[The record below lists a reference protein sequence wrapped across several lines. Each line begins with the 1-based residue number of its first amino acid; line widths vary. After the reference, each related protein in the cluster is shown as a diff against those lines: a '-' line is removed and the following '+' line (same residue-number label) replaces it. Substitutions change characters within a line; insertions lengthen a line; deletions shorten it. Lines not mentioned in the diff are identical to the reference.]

1 MTARGHGPTT
11 PLVVAALAA
20 SLYVALSTRGLGDY
34 PGDAG
39 PAMHALL
46 QGDLHGFS
54 TSSPAMGTLSLVV
67 RLPFAALAYLGSP
80 TEPAIFRWGAFPC
93 VAAMGL
99 LGVWLAGLARVRGTG
114 LVGQVTIVALAI
126 FNPFVQSAL
135 GMGHPEE
142 LLTASLAIGAV
153 VAAVEQ
159 RSLLSG
165 VLLGLAVATKQWAV
179 IAAFPVVA
187 VLDGDRIRALAGAA
201 AVTALCTLPAFA
213 LAPGVF
219 LANNFA
225 LLHEHYLEP
234 SAWSWLFPV
243 APRVTVHL
251 AGGLVHRGPRL
262 DAGIVGLLHPLIIA
276 TGAAIALML
285 RRLDRGRRTVDR
297 IFAAVAL
304 MFLLRCTLDTET
316 MPYYH
321 APLFAVL
328 LAWDV
333 MRGENLPIRALGAAA
348 VGYALF
354 DRLTPAAVGPDA
366 TAWLYAGVT
375 LTAVWLLAAVLAG
388 AGGRARA
395 PATVRARLGG
405 GST

>member
-1 MTARGHGPTT
+1 
-11 PLVVAALAA
+11 LAALTS

-46 QGDLHGFS
+46 QGDLHAFS
-54 TSSPAMGTLSLVV
+54 ASRPAMGTLSLVV

-93 VAAMGL
+93 VAAIGL
-99 LGVWLAGLARVRGTG
+99 LGVWLAGLARARGTG

-153 VAAVEQ
+153 VAAVEE
-159 RSLLSG
+159 RSILSA

-179 IAAFPVVA
+179 IAAFPVVV
-187 VLDGDRIRALAGAA
+187 VLDADRVRALAGAA
-201 AVTALCTLPAFA
+201 VVAAVCTLPAFVV
-213 LAPGVF
+213 APGVF
-219 LANNFA
+219 VANNFA

-234 SAWSWLFPV
+234 PAWSWLFPV

-251 AGGLVHRGPRL
+251 VDGLVHRGPRL
-262 DAGIVGLLHPLIIA
+262 SAGIVGLLHPLIIA
-276 TGAAIALML
+276 TGAGIAFLL
-285 RRLDRGRRTVDR
+285 GRLDRRRRSVDR
-297 IFAAVAL
+297 VFAAVAL

-321 APLFAVL
+321 APLFAAL

-333 MRGENLPIRALGAAA
+333 MRGEQVPIRALGAAV

-354 DRLTPAAVGPDA
+354 DRLTPAAVGPDTA
-366 TAWLYAGVT
+366 AWLYAGVT
-375 LTAVWLLAAVLAG
+375 LAAACLFTTVLAG
-388 AGGRARA
+388 LGDRARA
-395 PATVRARLGG
+395 PAGTRASLGG
-405 GST
+405 ASP